1 MKDFI
6 TNRRI
11 RASFVRV
18 IGTEGEQ
25 MGIMDTREAVRLA
38 ESMGL
43 DLVLMADNADPPV
56 CRITD
61 VGKLK
66 YQEKKKQ
73 QAAKKKQVVIEIK
86 EIQFRPKTENNDL
99 DHKSKRAVEFLAEGD
114 KVKVVVV
121 YRGRELEHLGIGWN
135 TLKAFMTKLADG
147 AVIDSMPKMEGK
159 RLACIVGPLPH
170 GKKFTA
176 GHLLASLVMPHQVAS
191 SIRRQEAV
199 LAPVMAAVSAP
210 AAGTTPGASAPAGAN
225 DTK

>member
-18 IGTEGEQ
+18 IGIEGEQ

-86 EIQFRPKTENNDL
+86 EIQFRPKTENHDL
-99 DHKSKRAVEFLAEGD
+99 EHKGKRALEFLSEGD

-121 YRGRELEHLGIGWN
+121 YRGRELEHLKVGWE
-135 TLKAFMTKLADG
+135 TLKAFIVKMNDM
-147 AVIDSMPKMEGK
+147 AVIDSKPKMEGK
-159 RLACIVGPLPH
+159 RLACIIGPLPH
-170 GKKFTA
+170 GKKFNP
-176 GHLLASLVMPHQVAS
+176 GHLLASLEMPHQVRS
-191 SIRRQEAV
+191 SIARQEQA
-199 LAPVMAAVSAP
+199 LPGQGGTPPAGAAP
-210 AAGTTPGASAPAGAN
+210 AAPASGTTPKA
-225 DTK
+225 

>member
-18 IGTEGEQ
+18 IGVEGEQ

-38 ESMGL
+38 ESMNL

-56 CRITD
+56 CRIVD
-61 VGKLK
+61 AGKLK

-86 EIQFRPKTENNDL
+86 EIQFRPKTENHDL
-99 DHKSKRAVEFLAEGD
+99 EHKSKRAVDFLAEGD

-121 YRGRELEHLGIGWN
+121 YRGRELEHLKVGWE
-135 TLKAFMTKLADG
+135 TLKAFMTKLNDG
-147 AVIDSMPKMEGK
+147 AVIDSKPKMEGK

-170 GKKFTA
+170 GKKHA
-176 GHLLASLVMPHQVAS
+176 PGHLLASLEMPFEVLR
-191 SIRRQEAV
+191 SIRRQEQ
-199 LAPVMAAVSAP
+199 AAASAGGGGP
-210 AAGTTPGASAPAGAN
+210 IAGTANTPSTGSGSEA
-225 DTK
+225 K

>member
-18 IGTEGEQ
+18 IGLEGEQ

-38 ESMGL
+38 EGMGM

-73 QAAKKKQVVIEIK
+73 QAAKKKQSVIEIK
-86 EIQFRPKTENNDL
+86 EIQFRPKTENHDL
-99 DHKSKRAVEFLAEGD
+99 EHKSKRAIEFLGEGD

-121 YRGRELEHLGIGWN
+121 YRGRELEHLKVGWE
-135 TLKAFMTKLADG
+135 TLKAFIVKIADG
-147 AVIDSMPKMEGK
+147 AVIDSKPKMEGK
-159 RLACIVGPLPH
+159 RLACIIGPVPA
-170 GKKFTA
+170 GKKMA
-176 GHLLASLVMPHQVAS
+176 PGHLLASLEMPDQVRK
-191 SIRRQEAV
+191 SIARQEAAMGGGA
-199 LAPVMAAVSAP
+199 APQN
-210 AAGTTPGASAPAGAN
+210 GTPPTV
-225 DTK
+225 